1 MQEYYDKGFSAAF
14 QLFLGRS
21 WINNFVISPKSHD
34 AWHSNIDKKWEVS
47 ICPHRDCAVPQSSP
61 MYLQK
66 HAEIWNYSLLQ
77 WQDILSG
84 ECNFSPFEEYFKQN
98 LDKLCLTL
106 PWFGYGPFF
115 MSPCLKKSNLNGRL
129 WWARGRSW
137 GRPYGGDVKIEG
149 GRNG

>member
-1 MQEYYDKGFSAAF
+1 MS
-14 QLFLGRS
+14 FLQ
-21 WINNFVISPKSHD
+21 KAHD

-137 GRPYGGDVKIEG
+137 DVLTAVMWKLKAGVTVKGCSSESVVG
-149 GRNG
+149 EDAVPCC